1 MVVTIFAKIALKDQW
16 VKHNA
21 RFIYR
26 NTKKISRSGR
36 CGLSLRSNCNYM
48 APAGFSERIYLQYLR
63 TKFKT
68 ISKLAPATAGRMA
81 FELFCT
87 PYPKYKKRKA
97 PAIFHHA
104 TKRTVVLTDQ
114 TKIHGFEWL
123 PNKPNDET
131 VLIAHGYA
139 SYAYK
144 FEHYIT
150 PLLKMG
156 YRVLAF
162 DAPAHGQ
169 SEGKHIHVV
178 VYQEAIQKIMEQAG
192 PIHHFIGHSL
202 GALTISMIA
211 ENIDHTEA
219 RKFVLIAP
227 ATKTTTTFANF
238 FKMMHLNEVTKTAF
252 LQDVSNR
259 TSHSVEYFAAD
270 RALANYK
277 GPLLW
282 VHDEKDVVC
291 PYEDILNFKEKA
303 PSNIKFLITNGLGHN
318 KVYKTAEVMDQIMAF
333 LTPSK

>member
-1 MVVTIFAKIALKDQW
+1 MVVTIFAKIALKGQW

-21 RFIYR
+21 RFICR
-26 NTKKISRSGR
+26 NTKKISRSSWS
-36 CGLSLRSNCNYM
+36 GLSLRSNCKHM

-68 ISKLAPATAGRMA
+68 ISKLAPAIAGRMA

-104 TKRTVVLTDQ
+104 TKRTVVLADQ

-123 PNKPNDET
+123 PSKPNDQT

-144 FEHYIT
+144 FEHYIA

-192 PIHHFIGHSL
+192 PIHHFIGHSF
-202 GALTISMIA
+202 GALTLSMIA
-211 ENIDHTEA
+211 EKIDQAEA

-238 FKMMHLNEVTKTAF
+238 FKMMHLNEVTKAAF

-259 TSHSVEYFAAD
+259 TSHTVDHFAAD
-270 RALANYK
+270 RALTNYK
-277 GPLLW
+277 GPILW
-282 VHDEKDVVC
+282 VHDEKDMVC
-291 PYEDILNFKEKA
+291 PYEDIINFKENA

-318 KVYKTAEVMDQIMAF
+318 KVYKTAEIMDQIMTF

>member
-1 MVVTIFAKIALKDQW
+1 MVVTIFAKIALMDQW

-21 RFIYR
+21 RFICR
-26 NTKKISRSGR
+26 NTKKISKSQWR
-36 CGLSLRSNCNYM
+36 GLSLRSNCKPM
-48 APAGFSERIYLQYLR
+48 ATVGFSERIYLQYLR

-104 TKRTVVLTDQ
+104 TKRMVVLTNQ

-123 PNKPNDET
+123 PNKPNDQT

-144 FEHYIT
+144 FEHYIA

-178 VYQEAIQKIMEQAG
+178 VYQEAIQKIMEHIG

-202 GALTISMIA
+202 GALTLSMIA
-211 ENIDHTEA
+211 ENIDEAEA

-238 FKMMHLNEVTKTAF
+238 FKMMHLNEVTKAAF

-259 TSHSVEYFAAD
+259 THHSVEYFAAD
-270 RALANYK
+270 RALTNYH

-291 PYEDILNFKEKA
+291 PYEDIINFKEKA

>member
-1 MVVTIFAKIALKDQW
+1 MGYLCVQIEKQ
-16 VKHNA
+16 
-21 RFIYR
+21 
-26 NTKKISRSGR
+26 
-36 CGLSLRSNCNYM
+36 M

-68 ISKLAPATAGRMA
+68 ISKLAPITAGRMA
-81 FELFCT
+81 FDLFCT

-104 TKRTVVLTDQ
+104 IKRKVVLTDQ

-123 PNKPNDET
+123 PSKPNDQT
-131 VLIAHGYA
+131 VLIAHGYG

-144 FEHYIT
+144 FEHYIA

-178 VYQEAIQKIMEQAG
+178 VYQEAIQKIMDQAG
-192 PIHHFIGHSL
+192 PVHHFIGLSL
-202 GALTISMIA
+202 GALTLSMIA
-211 ENIDHTEA
+211 EKIDQAEL

-238 FKMMHLNEVTKTAF
+238 FKMMHLNEVTKAAF

-259 TSHSVEYFAAD
+259 TSHTMDYFAAD

-277 GPLLW
+277 GPILW
-282 VHDEKDVVC
+282 VHDEKDMVC
-291 PYEDILNFKEKA
+291 PYEDIINFKENA

-318 KVYKTAEVMDQIMAF
+318 KVYKTAEIMDQIMTF

>member
-1 MVVTIFAKIALKDQW
+1 M
-16 VKHNA
+16 
-21 RFIYR
+21 
-26 NTKKISRSGR
+26 S
-36 CGLSLRSNCNYM
+36 
-48 APAGFSERIYLQYLR
+48 PAGFSERIYLQYLR

-81 FELFCT
+81 FDLFCT

-97 PAIFHHA
+97 PAIFNHA
-104 TKRTVVLTDQ
+104 IKRTVVLKDQ
-114 TKIHGFEWL
+114 TKINGFEWL
-123 PNKPNDET
+123 PNHPNGET

-139 SYAYK
+139 SFAYK
-144 FEHYIT
+144 FEHYIA

-178 VYQEAIQKIMEQAG
+178 VYQEAMHQIMQQAG
-192 PIHHFIGHSL
+192 PVHHFIGHSL
-202 GALTISMIA
+202 GALTLSMIA
-211 ENIDHTEA
+211 EQVDQAES

-238 FKMMHLNEVTKTAF
+238 FKMMHLNEVTIAAF
-252 LQDVSNR
+252 LKEVSNR
-259 TSHSVEYFAAD
+259 TNFTVEHFAAD
-270 RALANYK
+270 RALANYH

-282 VHDEKDVVC
+282 VHDEKDFVC
-291 PYEDILNFKEKA
+291 PYEDITEFKEKA
-303 PSNIKFLITNGLGHN
+303 PSNIKFMITNGLGHN

>member
-1 MVVTIFAKIALKDQW
+1 MVVTIFAKIALKGQW

-21 RFIYR
+21 RFICR
-26 NTKKISRSGR
+26 NTKKISRSSWS
-36 CGLSLRSNCNYM
+36 GLSLRSNCKHM

-68 ISKLAPATAGRMA
+68 ISKLAPAIAGRMA

-123 PNKPNDET
+123 PSKPNDQT

-139 SYAYK
+139 SYAFK
-144 FEHYIT
+144 FEHYIA

-202 GALTISMIA
+202 GALTLSMIA
-211 ENIDHTEA
+211 EKIDQAEA

-238 FKMMHLNEVTKTAF
+238 FKMMHLNEVTKAAF
-252 LQDVSNR
+252 LQDVGNR
-259 TSHSVEYFAAD
+259 TSHTVDHFAAD

-277 GPLLW
+277 GPVLW
-282 VHDEKDVVC
+282 VHDEKDMVC
-291 PYEDILNFKEKA
+291 PFEDIIHFKEKA

-318 KVYKTAEVMDQIMAF
+318 KVYKTAEVMDQIMTF
-333 LTPSK
+333 LTPYK

>member
-1 MVVTIFAKIALKDQW
+1 M
-16 VKHNA
+16 VKH
-21 RFIYR
+21 IVLLICR
-26 NTKKISRSGR
+26 NTKKISGSRR
-36 CGLSLRSNCNYM
+36 CRLSLRSNRKQM
-48 APAGFSERIYLQYLR
+48 AIVGFSERIYLQYLR

-81 FELFCT
+81 FDLFCT

-104 TKRTVVLTDQ
+104 TKRTVVLKDQ
-114 TKIHGFEWL
+114 TKIQGFEWL
-123 PNKPNDET
+123 PNQPYEQT

-139 SYAYK
+139 SFAYK
-144 FEHYIT
+144 FEHYIA

-169 SEGKHIHVV
+169 SEGKYIHVV
-178 VYQEAIQKIMEQAG
+178 VYQEAIQQIMQQDG
-192 PIHHFIGHSL
+192 PVHHFIGHSL
-202 GALTISMIA
+202 GALTLSMIA
-211 ENIDHTEA
+211 EQVDQPDA

-252 LQDVSNR
+252 LNEVSRR
-259 TSHSVEYFAAD
+259 THHNVDYFAAD
-270 RALANYK
+270 RALTNYG

-282 VHDEKDVVC
+282 VHDEKDMVC
-291 PYEDILNFKEKA
+291 PFEDILDFKKNA
-303 PSNIKFLITNGLGHN
+303 SSNIKFLITNGLGHN

>member
-1 MVVTIFAKIALKDQW
+1 MVVTIFAKIALKGQW

-21 RFIYR
+21 RFICR
-26 NTKKISRSGR
+26 NTKKISRSSWR
-36 CGLSLRSNCNYM
+36 GLSLRSNCKHM
-48 APAGFSERIYLQYLR
+48 ATVGFSERIYLQYLR

-68 ISKLAPATAGRMA
+68 ISKLAPATAGKMA

-104 TKRTVVLTDQ
+104 IKRTVVLTDQ

-123 PNKPNDET
+123 PNKPNDQT

-139 SYAYK
+139 SFAYK

-162 DAPAHGQ
+162 DGPAHGQ

-178 VYQEAIQKIMEQAG
+178 VYQETIQKIMEQAG
-192 PIHHFIGHSL
+192 PVHHFIGHSL
-202 GALTISMIA
+202 GALTLSMIA
-211 ENIDHTEA
+211 ENIDQAEA

-238 FKMMHLNEVTKTAF
+238 FKMMHLNEVTSAAF
-252 LQDVSNR
+252 LSDVSSK
-259 TSHSVEYFAAD
+259 TSHKVEFFAAD

-277 GPLLW
+277 GPVLW

-291 PYEDILNFKEKA
+291 PYEDIITFKEKA

-318 KVYKTAEVMDQIMAF
+318 KVYKMAEVMDQIMAF

>member
-16 VKHNA
+16 VKHNT
-21 RFIYR
+21 RFICR
-26 NTKKISRSGR
+26 NTKKISRSSWL
-36 CGLSLRSNCNYM
+36 GLSLRSNCKHM
-48 APAGFSERIYLQYLR
+48 ATVGFSERIYLQYLR

-81 FELFCT
+81 FDLFCT

-104 TKRTVVLTDQ
+104 IKRTVVLSDQ

-123 PNKPNDET
+123 PNKPNNET

-162 DAPAHGQ
+162 DGPAHGQ

-192 PIHHFIGHSL
+192 PVHHFIGHSL
-202 GALTISMIA
+202 GALTLSMIA
-211 ENIDHTEA
+211 ENIDQAEA

-238 FKMMHLNEVTKTAF
+238 FKMMHLNEVTIAAF
-252 LQDVSNR
+252 LNDVSSK
-259 TSHSVEYFAAD
+259 THHKVEYFAAD

-277 GPLLW
+277 GPVLW

-291 PYEDILNFKEKA
+291 PYEDIINFKEKA

>member
-1 MVVTIFAKIALKDQW
+1 MVKHIAL
-16 VKHNA
+16 
-21 RFIYR
+21 FICR
-26 NTKKISRSGR
+26 NTKKITRSRRG
-36 CGLSLRSNCNYM
+36 GLSLRSNSKLM
-48 APAGFSERIYLQYLR
+48 SPAGFSERIYLQYLR

-68 ISKLAPATAGRMA
+68 ISKVAPAMAGRMA
-81 FELFCT
+81 FDLFCT

-104 TKRTVVLTDQ
+104 KKRTVVLSDNI
-114 TKIHGFEWL
+114 KIQGFEWL

-139 SYAYK
+139 SFAYK
-144 FEHYIT
+144 FEHYIA

-192 PIHHFIGHSL
+192 PVHHFIGHSL
-202 GALTISMIA
+202 GALTLSMIA
-211 ENIDHTEA
+211 EQVDQTEA

-238 FKMMHLNEVTKTAF
+238 FKMMHLNEATINAFMQYVT
-252 LQDVSNR
+252 SR
-259 TSHSVEYFAAD
+259 TSHTVDYFAAD
-270 RALANYK
+270 RALANYQ
-277 GPLLW
+277 GPVLW
-282 VHDEKDVVC
+282 VHDEKDLVC
-291 PYEDILNFKEKA
+291 PYEDIILFKENA
-303 PSNIKFLITNGLGHN
+303 PTNIKFLITNGLGHN
-318 KVYKTAEVMDQIMAF
+318 KVYKTAEVIDQIMAF

>member
-16 VKHNA
+16 VKYIA
-21 RFIYR
+21 PFICR
-26 NTKKISRSGR
+26 NTKKIGMSRWR
-36 CGLSLRSNCNYM
+36 GLSLLSNPKHM
-48 APAGFSERIYLQYLR
+48 SPVGFSERIYLQYLR

-81 FELFCT
+81 FNLFCT

-97 PAIFHHA
+97 PAIFNHA
-104 TKRTVVLTDQ
+104 IKRTVILEHQ

-123 PNKPNDET
+123 PNKPNDQT

-139 SYAYK
+139 SFAYK
-144 FEHYIT
+144 FEHYIA

-169 SEGKHIHVV
+169 SEGKHIHVMI
-178 VYQEAIQKIMEQAG
+178 YQEAILQIMRQVG
-192 PIHHFIGHSL
+192 PVNHFIGHSL
-202 GALTISMIA
+202 GALTLSMIA
-211 ENIDHTEA
+211 EHIDQSEA

-252 LQDVSNR
+252 MQEVNSR
-259 TSHSVEYFAAD
+259 THYTVEHFAAD
-270 RALANYK
+270 RALANYT

-282 VHDEKDVVC
+282 VHDENDLVC
-291 PYEDILNFKEKA
+291 PFEDIIDFNKIA
-303 PSNIKFLITNGLGHN
+303 PANIKFLITNGLGHN
-318 KVYKTAEVMDQIMAF
+318 KVYKTAEVMDQIMEF
-333 LTPSK
+333 LCPPK

>member
-1 MVVTIFAKIALKDQW
+1 M
-16 VKHNA
+16 
-21 RFIYR
+21 
-26 NTKKISRSGR
+26 S
-36 CGLSLRSNCNYM
+36 
-48 APAGFSERIYLQYLR
+48 PAGFSERIYLQYLR

-68 ISKLAPATAGRMA
+68 ISKVAPATAGRMA
-81 FELFCT
+81 FDLFCT

-104 TKRTVVLTDQ
+104 TKRTVVLSDN
-114 TKIHGFEWL
+114 TKIQGFEWL

-139 SYAYK
+139 SFAYK
-144 FEHYIT
+144 FEHYIA

-192 PIHHFIGHSL
+192 PVHHFIGHSL
-202 GALTISMIA
+202 GALTLSMIA
-211 ENIDHTEA
+211 EQVDQTEA

-238 FKMMHLNEVTKTAF
+238 FKMMHLNEATINAFMQYVT
-252 LQDVSNR
+252 SR
-259 TSHSVEYFAAD
+259 TSHTVDYFAAD
-270 RALANYK
+270 RALANYQ
-277 GPLLW
+277 GPVLW
-282 VHDEKDVVC
+282 VHDERDLVC
-291 PYEDILNFKEKA
+291 PYEDIILFKENA
-303 PSNIKFLITNGLGHN
+303 PTNIKFLITNGLGHN
-318 KVYKTAEVMDQIMAF
+318 IVYKTAEVIGQIMAF

>member
-1 MVVTIFAKIALKDQW
+1 
-16 VKHNA
+16 
-21 RFIYR
+21 
-26 NTKKISRSGR
+26 
-36 CGLSLRSNCNYM
+36 M
-48 APAGFSERIYLQYLR
+48 ATVGFSERIYLQYLR

-81 FELFCT
+81 FDLFCT

-104 TKRTVVLTDQ
+104 KKRTVVLSDQ

-123 PNKPNDET
+123 PNKPNNET

-178 VYQEAIQKIMEQAG
+178 VYQEAIQQIMQQAG
-192 PIHHFIGHSL
+192 PVHHFIGHSL
-202 GALTISMIA
+202 GALTLSMIA
-211 ENIDHTEA
+211 EQVDQSDK

-238 FKMMHLNEVTKTAF
+238 FKMMHLNEVTIAAF
-252 LQDVSNR
+252 LNDVSSK
-259 TSHSVEYFAAD
+259 THHKVEYFAAD

-277 GPLLW
+277 GQVLW
-282 VHDEKDVVC
+282 VHDEKDMVC
-291 PYEDILNFKEKA
+291 PFEDIIEFKENA
-303 PSNIKFLITNGLGHN
+303 PSNINFLITNGLGHN
-318 KVYKTAEVMDQIMAF
+318 KVYKSANVMDQIMAF
-333 LTPSK
+333 LNPSK

>member
-1 MVVTIFAKIALKDQW
+1 MVVTIFAKIALKGQW

-21 RFIYR
+21 RFICR
-26 NTKKISRSGR
+26 NTKKISRSSWR
-36 CGLSLRSNCNYM
+36 GLSLRSNCKHM
-48 APAGFSERIYLQYLR
+48 ATVGFSERIYLQYLR

-104 TKRTVVLTDQ
+104 IKRTVILKDQ

-123 PNKPNDET
+123 PNKPNDQT

-139 SYAYK
+139 SFAYK

-162 DAPAHGQ
+162 DGPAHGQ

-192 PIHHFIGHSL
+192 PVHHFIGHSL
-202 GALTISMIA
+202 GALTLSMIA
-211 ENIDHTEA
+211 ENIEQAEA
-219 RKFVLIAP
+219 RKFILIAP
-227 ATKTTTTFANF
+227 ATKTTTTFAIF
-238 FKMMHLNEVTKTAF
+238 FKMMHLNEVTIAAF
-252 LQDVSNR
+252 LSDVSSK
-259 TSHSVEYFAAD
+259 TSHKVEFFAAD

-277 GPLLW
+277 GPVLW

-291 PYEDILNFKEKA
+291 PYEDIINFKEKA

>member
-1 MVVTIFAKIALKDQW
+1 
-16 VKHNA
+16 
-21 RFIYR
+21 
-26 NTKKISRSGR
+26 
-36 CGLSLRSNCNYM
+36 
-48 APAGFSERIYLQYLR
+48 
-63 TKFKT
+63 
-68 ISKLAPATAGRMA
+68 MA

-104 TKRTVVLTDQ
+104 TKRTVVLSDQ

-123 PNKPNDET
+123 PSKPNDQT

-144 FEHYIT
+144 FEHYIA

-178 VYQEAIQKIMEQAG
+178 VYQEAIQKIIEQAG

-202 GALTISMIA
+202 GALTLSMIA
-211 ENIDHTEA
+211 EKIDQAEA

-238 FKMMHLNEVTKTAF
+238 FKMMHLNEVTKAAF

-259 TSHSVEYFAAD
+259 TSHTVDYFAAD
-270 RALANYK
+270 RALAHYK
-277 GPLLW
+277 GPILW
-282 VHDEKDVVC
+282 VHDEKDMVC
-291 PYEDILNFKEKA
+291 PFEDIIHFKENA
-303 PSNIKFLITNGLGHN
+303 QSNIKFLITNGLGHN
-318 KVYKTAEVMDQIMAF
+318 KVYKTAEVMDQIMTF

>member
-1 MVVTIFAKIALKDQW
+1 MVVTIFAKIALKGQW

-21 RFIYR
+21 RFICR
-26 NTKKISRSGR
+26 NTKKISRSSWS
-36 CGLSLRSNCNYM
+36 GLSLRSNCKHM

-68 ISKLAPATAGRMA
+68 ISKLAPAIAGRMA

-104 TKRTVVLTDQ
+104 TKRTVVLADQ

-123 PNKPNDET
+123 PSKPNDQT

-144 FEHYIT
+144 FEHYIA

-202 GALTISMIA
+202 GALTLSMIA
-211 ENIDHTEA
+211 EKIDQAEA

-238 FKMMHLNEVTKTAF
+238 FKMMHLNEVTKAAF

-259 TSHSVEYFAAD
+259 TSHTVDHFAAD
-270 RALANYK
+270 RALTNYK
-277 GPLLW
+277 GPILW
-282 VHDEKDVVC
+282 VHDEKDMVC
-291 PYEDILNFKEKA
+291 PYEDIINFKENA

-318 KVYKTAEVMDQIMAF
+318 KVYKTAEIMDQIMTF

>member
-1 MVVTIFAKIALKDQW
+1 MVVTIFAKIALKGQW
-16 VKHNA
+16 VKHNP
-21 RFIYR
+21 RFICR
-26 NTKKISRSGR
+26 NTKKISRSSWR
-36 CGLSLRSNCNYM
+36 GLSLRSNCKHM
-48 APAGFSERIYLQYLR
+48 ATVGFSERIYLQYLR

-68 ISKLAPATAGRMA
+68 ISKLAPGTAGRMA

-123 PNKPNDET
+123 PNKPNNQT

-192 PIHHFIGHSL
+192 PVHHFIGHSL
-202 GALTISMIA
+202 GALTLSMIA
-211 ENIDHTEA
+211 ENIDQAEA

-238 FKMMHLNEVTKTAF
+238 FKMMHLNEVTKAAF

-259 TSHSVEYFAAD
+259 TSHTVDHFAAD
-270 RALANYK
+270 RALANYN
-277 GPLLW
+277 GPILW
-282 VHDEKDVVC
+282 VHDEKDMVC
-291 PYEDILNFKEKA
+291 PFEDIIHFKEKA

-318 KVYKTAEVMDQIMAF
+318 KVYKTAEVMDQIMTF

>member
-1 MVVTIFAKIALKDQW
+1 MVVTIFAKIALKGQW
-16 VKHNA
+16 VKHNP
-21 RFIYR
+21 RFICR
-26 NTKKISRSGR
+26 NTKKISRSAWR
-36 CGLSLRSNCNYM
+36 GLSLRSNCKHM

-68 ISKLAPATAGRMA
+68 ISKLAPAIAGRMA

-123 PNKPNDET
+123 PSKPNDQT

-139 SYAYK
+139 SYAFK
-144 FEHYIT
+144 FEHYIA

-202 GALTISMIA
+202 GALTLSMIA
-211 ENIDHTEA
+211 EKIDQAEA

-238 FKMMHLNEVTKTAF
+238 FKMMHLNEVTKAAF

-259 TSHSVEYFAAD
+259 TSHTVDHFAAD

-277 GPLLW
+277 GPVLW
-282 VHDEKDVVC
+282 VHDEKDMVC
-291 PYEDILNFKEKA
+291 PFEDIIHFKEKA

-318 KVYKTAEVMDQIMAF
+318 KVYKTAEVMDQIMTF
-333 LTPSK
+333 LTPYK